1 MRNFREL
8 QIWQESM
15 GLAETVY
22 RLLNEFPR
30 QEEYGMKSQIK
41 RAAASIPS
49 NIAEGC
55 SRASQR
61 EFKYYL
67 EISLGSS
74 FEVET
79 NFLLAEKLGM
89 ISKEELS
96 QLLPKLH
103 ALQKQI
109 NSFITKVKSF
119 IREKSANRPLPP
131 PKT

>member
-1 MRNFREL
+1 
-8 QIWQESM
+8 M

-22 RLLNEFPR
+22 RLLNEFPK

-96 QLLPKLH
+96 QLLPRLH

-119 IREKSANRPLPP
+119 IREKSANRPLPS

>member
-109 NSFITKVKSF
+109 NSFITTVKSF